1 MDQDKV
7 INEARVHH
15 TLRENSPRGSSESPC
30 ERKGDEEVFRNWII
44 DLQAENEELRR
55 YLSTAIQV
63 VVSR

>member
-1 MDQDKV
+1 LDQDKAF
-7 INEARVHH
+7 NEAR
-15 TLRENSPRGSSESPC
+15 TLRDNSPRGRSKSPF

-63 VVSR
+63 IVNT